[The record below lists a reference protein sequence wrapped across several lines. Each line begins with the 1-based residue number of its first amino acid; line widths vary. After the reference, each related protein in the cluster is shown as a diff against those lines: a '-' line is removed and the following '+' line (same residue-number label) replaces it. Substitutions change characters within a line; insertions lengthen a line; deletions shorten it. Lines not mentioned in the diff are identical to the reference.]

1 MAKSTKTA
9 STNSARVYYTR
20 QDDAIDLGNLVD
32 HQNKS
37 FQWFVDEG
45 LGELLAEISPIDDY
59 TGTKLSLTFK
69 GYHFEDP
76 KMSEAD
82 ARENNVS
89 YEAPL
94 KATVE
99 LTNKVTG
106 EVKEQEI
113 YLGDYPVM
121 TKRGT
126 FVINGAERVVVSQ
139 LIRSSGVFFTADQ
152 HGATN
157 LYGAKVIPSR
167 GAWLEFET
175 AAAGGLFVKIDRKRK
190 IAVTTL
196 LRALGMTEAQMKD
209 TFKHVDTGK
218 ISHIEATLD
227 KDPTRGQSDA
237 LIEVYRRL
245 RPGDLATVDN
255 AKALIENMFYNFKR
269 FDFSRVGR
277 YKINKRLNLDVP
289 NTTENRVMRLDDL
302 VAIVAELIRLN
313 NTQEPGDDIDSL
325 ANRRIKMV
333 GELVQRQFRIGL
345 LRMER
350 NTKDRMSMSEIETV
364 TPGQLINAR
373 PVVAAVREFFASSQ
387 LSQFMDQIN
396 PLSELAHKRR
406 LSSMGPGGLSRE
418 RAGFEVRDAHAT
430 HYGRICAVETPEGA
444 NIGLVS
450 NLANYARINDY
461 GFIETPYRKVINAVA
476 PKDAAGH
483 IASVD
488 LEDEKGKVIVKAGK
502 TITKDDAAK
511 LAKVEGRVTWP
522 VKARVTST
530 VVYLDAA
537 AEDSAVIAGIGN
549 ELDDD
554 GYFVSERV
562 GARTNLKPGEADAND
577 VTHMDAA
584 RNQIIGSSA
593 GLIPFIEKNY
603 VYRSLMGSNQQR
615 QAVPLI
621 QPSSPIVGTGL
632 EGDAARNTGQMILA
646 EADGEVTKASAQ
658 EVTVKYAEGSI
669 TYEPQHFIRSNE
681 GTSINQKVVVSTGD
695 KVKTGDVLV
704 EGMSI
709 QNGELALGKDLIA
722 AFMPWG
728 GYNFEDAIIISRKL
742 VEDDTLTSIH
752 IVDFMIEVRE
762 TKLGPEIVTRDIPN
776 VSEDA
781 LRHLDD
787 DGIVRIGAEVHPGD
801 ILVGKITPKGEQEL
815 SSEERLLRAIFGE
828 KAKEVRDTSQ
838 RMSNGK
844 HGKVVGVKVFS
855 RENGHELKAG
865 VLMQIQVFVAQ
876 MRKISVGDKL
886 GGRHGNKGV
895 IARILPVEDM
905 PFLEDGTPVDII
917 LNPLG
922 VPSRMNLGQLFETHL
937 GMAARA
943 LGLHVASPSFNGV
956 PVEKIQSLLKEAGL
970 PEDGKQQLFDGR
982 TGEAFQERTTVGS
995 MYMIKL
1001 NHMVADK
1008 IHARST
1014 GPYTM
1019 VTQQPLGGKAQNGG
1033 QRFGEME
1040 VWALEAYGAAA
1051 TLQEMLTIKSDDVYG
1066 RSKAYESIIKKTE
1079 IVGPKVPESFN
1090 VLVKELQ
1097 GLGLKVDLVSSNK
1110 VVDAEEVLATNVRD
1124 EAAHLSDVEVPA
1136 PVIADIDVTE
1146 DAAVDEFMVMEDEI
1160 SDDMT
1165 EVGTDEDLSL
1175 VAQSTD
1181 MPLQDGDDTDID
1193 TEEEKEVA

>member
-1 MAKSTKTA
+1 MAKTTSVTKGA
-9 STNSARVYYTR
+9 AKRVYFTR
-20 QDDAIDLGNLVD
+20 DDSALELPSLVD

-37 FQWFVDEG
+37 FQWFVQEG

-59 TGTKLSLTFK
+59 TGAKLSLSFK
-69 GYHFEDP
+69 DYRFEAP
-76 KMSEAD
+76 KMTEAA

-89 YEAPL
+89 FDAPL
-94 KATVE
+94 KANVE

-113 YLGDYPVM
+113 YLGDYPWM
-121 TKRGT
+121 TSRGT

-139 LIRSSGVFFTADQ
+139 LIRSAGVFFTADQ
-152 HGATN
+152 HGTTS
-157 LYGAKVIPSR
+157 LYGAKVIPGR

-175 AAAGGLFVKIDRKRK
+175 AANGAMYVKIDRKRK

-196 LRALGMTEAQMKD
+196 LRALGVTETRMRED
-209 TFKHVDTGK
+209 FKHVDAGK
-218 ISHIEATLD
+218 LSYLDATLE
-227 KDPTRGQSDA
+227 KDPTKGQNDA

-255 AKALIENMFYNFKR
+255 ARSLLENMFYNYKR
-269 FDFSRVGR
+269 FDLSRVGR
-277 YKINKRLNLDVP
+277 YKLNKRLNLDVP
-289 NTTENRVMRLDDL
+289 NTLENRILRLEDL
-302 VAIVAELIRLN
+302 EAIIAEIMRLN
-313 NTQEPGDDIDSL
+313 NTQEPADDIDSL
-325 ANRRIKMV
+325 ANRRVKLV

-364 TPGQLINAR
+364 GPGQLINAR

-444 NIGLVS
+444 NIGLVL
-450 NLANYARINDY
+450 NLANYARVNDY
-461 GFIETPYRKVINAVA
+461 GFVETPYRKVINAATV
-476 PKDAAGH
+476 KDIVGH
-483 IASVD
+483 IAVVN
-488 LEDEKGKVIVKAGK
+488 LENEKGRVLVKAGAK
-502 TITKDDAAK
+502 ISAADATK
-511 LAKVEGRVTWP
+511 LAKVPNHITWP
-522 VKARVTST
+522 VKAKVTGEI
-530 VVYLDAA
+530 VYLDAY
-537 AEDSAVIAGIGN
+537 EEESVVVAGGGN
-549 ELDDD
+549 DVDEN
-554 GYFVSERV
+554 GYFVEQRV
-562 GARTNLKPGEADAND
+562 SARTNLKSGEVDSND
-577 VTHMDAA
+577 VNYMDAS

-621 QPSSPIVGTGL
+621 KPEAPIVGTGL
-632 EGDAARNTGQMILA
+632 ETVAARNTGQVILA
-646 EADGEVTKASAQ
+646 EADGEVTKATAD
-658 EVTVKYAEGSI
+658 EIVVKHKEGST
-669 TYEPQHFIRSNE
+669 TYQPQHFVRSNE

-695 KVKTGDVLV
+695 KVKKGDVLI

-709 QNGELALGKDLIA
+709 EAGELALGKDLRV
-722 AFMPWG
+722 AFMSWA

-762 TKLGPEIVTRDIPN
+762 TKLGPEETTRDIPN
-776 VSEDA
+776 VSEDV
-781 LRHLDD
+781 LRHLDE

-844 HGKVVGVKVFS
+844 HGKVVGVKIFS

-865 VLMQIQVFVAQ
+865 VIKQIQVFVAQ

-895 IARILPVEDM
+895 IARILPIEDM
-905 PFLEDGTPVDII
+905 PFMEDGTPVDII

-922 VPSRMNLGQLFETHL
+922 VPSRMNVGQLFETHL

-943 LGLHVASPSFNGV
+943 LGMRVASPSFNGV
-956 PVEKIQSLLKEAGL
+956 PVDKIRELLKEAGL

-982 TGEAFQERTTVGS
+982 TGDKFRERTTVGS

-1001 NHMVADK
+1001 NHMVSDK

-1040 VWALEAYGAAA
+1040 VWALEAYGAAT

-1066 RSKAYESIIKKTE
+1066 RSKAYESIIKKTA

-1097 GLGLKVDLVSSNK
+1097 GLGLKVDLVASDN
-1110 VVDAEEVLATNVRD
+1110 VIDAEQVLASTIHE
-1124 EAAHLSDVEVPA
+1124 EATHPVVVEVPE
-1136 PVIADIDVTE
+1136 PEISDVDVSD
-1146 DAAVDEFMVMEDEI
+1146 DAAIDEFMVIDNEDVTVEEFAAVPNTNDEGAPAT
-1160 SDDMT
+1160 SDD
-1165 EVGTDEDLSL
+1165 EN
-1175 VAQSTD
+1175 
-1181 MPLQDGDDTDID
+1181 
-1193 TEEEKEVA
+1193 EEEAA